1 MKLIILFTFICSI
14 SLIQAQTDTTK
25 AKVTLSGYTE
35 VYYSYDPTTP
45 SNNKKS
51 DFVFSH
57 NRSNEVNLNLGFIKA
72 NYQTKTVRANM
83 ALMAGTYANA
93 NLANEPGLL
102 KAIYEAN
109 VGIKLSKKRNLWLEA
124 GIMPSHI
131 GFESAIGKDC
141 CKLDTKFTRR

>member
-1 MKLIILFTFICSI
+1 MRKSVTLNMKLIILFTFSCSI

-45 SNNKKS
+45 SNHKKS

-83 ALMAGTYANA
+83 ALMAGT
-93 NLANEPGLL
+93 
-102 KAIYEAN
+102 
-109 VGIKLSKKRNLWLEA
+109 
-124 GIMPSHI
+124 
-131 GFESAIGKDC
+131 
-141 CKLDTKFTRR
+141 